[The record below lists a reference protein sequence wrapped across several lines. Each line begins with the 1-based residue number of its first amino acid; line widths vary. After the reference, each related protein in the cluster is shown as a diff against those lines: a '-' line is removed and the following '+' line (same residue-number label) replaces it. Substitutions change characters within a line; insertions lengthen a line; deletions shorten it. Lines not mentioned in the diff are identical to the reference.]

1 MCSSDLADH
10 RQEPAVDQRKWIFG
24 GFGKGALES
33 LEPTTEGECMTVSA
47 EKTKFGRNDTVL
59 EAAGIA
65 VTMDSER

>member
-1 MCSSDLADH
+1 MA
-10 RQEPAVDQRKWIFG
+10 E
-24 GFGKGALES
+24 
-33 LEPTTEGECMTVSA
+33 SA